1 MREKNIDVTEMTENE
16 AEKQKDVE
24 VYMYMQMR
32 SIYRQSIFVTVF
44 VEQHN

>member
-24 VYMYMQMR
+24 AYMYMQMR